1 MDCVHFGLDVY
12 ISTFMKIT
20 VPSISKQLTE
30 DQIFKA
36 LNDNYSQITRV
47 WFNFQMDWM
56 QRSYLSFKDHDK
68 YLIVIYLVHKTLQ
81 FYSSNFVKL
90 DFDNYYSKSTL
101 EIPNFNIINISREL
115 NITKET
121 ARRKILELEKL
132 GAIQRSKKKIILNRN
147 VFQFQRPNKS
157 MFEASNLL
165 AKLTEALFKTGKIN
179 KKISS
184 KNIEVYMRNNFTHC
198 WKLFFDMQI
207 PLILNWKKF
216 FNDIETWH
224 IWGIIA
230 TQKSFQENSKILSRE
245 EFMKNTFKDST
256 GGINAMSISELT
268 GIPRATVVRKIN
280 NLLKRKLISVDSKK
294 LYSPKKTNMKNVE
307 ETHKINTLLLVSFF
321 CNIINLVQSN

>member
-1 MDCVHFGLDVY
+1 
-12 ISTFMKIT
+12 
-20 VPSISKQLTE
+20 
-30 DQIFKA
+30 
-36 LNDNYSQITRV
+36 
-47 WFNFQMDWM
+47 
-56 QRSYLSFKDHDK
+56 
-68 YLIVIYLVHKTLQ
+68 
-81 FYSSNFVKL
+81 
-90 DFDNYYSKSTL
+90 
-101 EIPNFNIINISREL
+101 
-115 NITKET
+115 
-121 ARRKILELEKL
+121 LEKL

-165 AKLTEALFKTGKIN
+165 SKLTETLYKNGDMG

-184 KNIEVYMRNNFTHC
+184 RNIETYMRKNFTHC

-230 TQKSFQENSKILSRE
+230 TQKSFINNSAAFDRE
-245 EFMKNTFKDST
+245 KFIKDTFKDTT
-256 GGINAMSISELT
+256 GGINAMSISDLT

-280 NLLKRKLISVDSKK
+280 NLLNRKLISVDTKK
-294 LYSPKKTNMKNVE
+294 LYSPKKTNVKNVND
-307 ETHKINTLLLVSFF
+307 THKLNTLLLVNFF

>member
-36 LNDNYSQITRV
+36 LNDNYSQITKV

-90 DFDNYYSKSTL
+90 NFDNYYSKSTL

-165 AKLTEALFKTGKIN
+165 SKLTETLYKNGDMN

-184 KNIEVYMRNNFTHC
+184 KNIEIYMRKNFTHC

-230 TQKSFQENSKILSRE
+230 TQKSFINNSAAFDRE
-245 EFMKNTFKDST
+245 KFIKDTFKDTT
-256 GGINAMSISELT
+256 GGINAMSISDLT

-280 NLLKRKLISVDSKK
+280 NLLNRKLISVDTKK
-294 LYSPKKTNMKNVE
+294 LYSPKKTNVKNVND
-307 ETHKINTLLLVSFF
+307 THKLNTLLLVNFF